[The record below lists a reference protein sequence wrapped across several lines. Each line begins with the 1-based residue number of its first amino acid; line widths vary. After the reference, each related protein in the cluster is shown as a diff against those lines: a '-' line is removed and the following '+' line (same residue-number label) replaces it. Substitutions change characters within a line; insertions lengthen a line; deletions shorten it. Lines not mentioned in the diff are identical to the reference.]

1 MKTVKEVSELT
12 GISVRTLHYYDEI
25 GLFRPTE
32 VKETGY
38 RFYDDKAID
47 KLGQIL
53 VFRELDLPLADIKLI
68 MDNPDLDRN
77 TVLAKQREMLCAK
90 SQRIERIIASIDEML
105 KGDQNMDLTVFDE
118 TEIRSMFTDMLQNM
132 NESQKQIFV
141 DHYGSIE
148 AWEQHMMEAASDEKV
163 QKNFAKVVEWYGGK
177 ENVKESIKN
186 QPNSEVFA
194 AYQKRID
201 DIHKRIAEKK
211 GTDVTA
217 FEIRQLIGEYDFVAK
232 QLYQVKDAEPLLM
245 DIAKEYQENEELIA
259 ALDSEYGSGSAKY
272 IGEAIESFY
281 TSPSKIFQ

>member
-1 MKTVKEVSELT
+1 MKTVKEVSKLT

-118 TEIRSMFTDMLQNM
+118 TEIRTMFADMLQNM
-132 NESQKQIFV
+132 SESLKQIFV

-148 AWEQHMMEAASDEKV
+148 AWEQHMMEATSDEKV
-163 QKNFAKVVEWYGGK
+163 QKNYAKVVEWYGGK
-177 ENVKESIKN
+177 EAVKESVKN

-201 DIHKRIAEKK
+201 DIQKRIAEKK
-211 GTDVTA
+211 GTDATS
-217 FEIRQLIGEYDFVAK
+217 FEVRQLIGEYDFVAK

-245 DIAKEYQENEELIA
+245 DIAKGYRENAELIA
-259 ALDSEYGSGSAKY
+259 ALDSVYGSGSAKY

>member
-25 GLFRPTE
+25 GLFKPTE

-77 TVLAKQREMLCAK
+77 SVLAKQREMLCLK
-90 SQRIERIIASIDEML
+90 QQRIERIIASIDEML
-105 KGDQNMDLTVFDE
+105 KGDQTMDFTVFDE
-118 TEIRSMFTDMLQNM
+118 TELRTMFADMLQSM
-132 NESQKQIFV
+132 SESQKQIFI
-141 DHYGSIE
+141 DQYGSIE
-148 AWEQHMMEAASDEKV
+148 EWEEHMIESASDEKT
-163 QKNFAKVVEWYGGK
+163 QRNYAKVVEWYGSK
-177 ENVKESIKN
+177 DAVKESLKN
-186 QPNSEVFA
+186 PPKSEVFS

-201 DIHKRIAEKK
+201 DIQKRLADMK
-211 GTDVTA
+211 GTDVNS
-217 FEIRQLIGEYDFVAK
+217 FEVRQIIGEYDFVAK
-232 QLYQVKDAEPLLM
+232 QLYQVDDAKPLLM
-245 DIAKEYQENEELIA
+245 DIAKGYQEDEKLMKGV
-259 ALDSEYGSGSAKY
+259 DSVYGSGSAKY

-281 TSPSKIFQ
+281 TVSR

>member
-1 MKTVKEVSELT
+1 MKTVKEVSKLT

-25 GLFRPTE
+25 GLFKPTE

-77 TVLAKQREMLCAK
+77 LVLANQRKMLCLK
-90 SQRIERIIASIDEML
+90 LQRIERIIAGIDEML

-118 TEIRSMFTDMLQNM
+118 TEIRTMFTDMLQNM
-132 NESQKQIFV
+132 NESQKHIFI

-163 QKNFAKVVEWYGGK
+163 QKNYAKVVEWYGGK
-177 ENVKESIKN
+177 EAVKDSFKN
-186 QPNSEVFA
+186 PPRSEVFT
-194 AYQKRID
+194 AYQKRIGN
-201 DIHKRIAEKK
+201 IQKRLADMK
-211 GTDVTA
+211 GTDVTS
-217 FEIRQLIGEYDFVAK
+217 FEVRQIIGEYDFVAK
-232 QLYQVKDAEPLLM
+232 QLYQVKDAQSLLM
-245 DIAKEYQENEELIA
+245 DIARGYQEDKELMKGV
-259 ALDSEYGSGSAKY
+259 DSVYGSGSAKY

-281 TSPSKIFQ
+281 TSPSKIV